1 MAMNV
6 KRRGPLL
13 DHLDEIEKQCA
24 TGEIT
29 LKKIFSIFGH
39 DSHYLLIFFL
49 ILPFLQPIPLPGLS
63 TPFGILIAIVAY
75 FSYLRRPPFVPKRWE
90 HKMLSGPTVLK
101 IAEGSERIFEK
112 NIFHASST
120 MEIFF

>member
-1 MAMNV
+1 MNV

-39 DSHYLLIFFL
+39 DSHYF
-49 ILPFLQPIPLPGLS
+49 
-63 TPFGILIAIVAY
+63 
-75 FSYLRRPPFVPKRWE
+75 
-90 HKMLSGPTVLK
+90 
-101 IAEGSERIFEK
+101 
-112 NIFHASST
+112 
-120 MEIFF
+120 